1 MANSNNDNTKKGK
14 LYKRGLDNVV
24 VVCFICYT
32 RYVCDA
38 RQLVE
43 NREISLFRLY
53 LVLVEYINRFYVYK
67 YNICIYRNKC
77 VVCRCCLTRLVLHFA
92 AYFYSPSRHSTFLT
106 RPVKTMSSSCFL
118 VESLNKR
125 GATKEDVPSII
136 IPVVYRL

>member
-53 LVLVEYINRFYVYK
+53 LVFVRIYK
-67 YNICIYRNKC
+67 QVLC
-77 VVCRCCLTRLVLHFA
+77 V
-92 AYFYSPSRHSTFLT
+92 
-106 RPVKTMSSSCFL
+106 
-118 VESLNKR
+118 
-125 GATKEDVPSII
+125 
-136 IPVVYRL
+136 